1 MGGVENLLYRKK
13 FNVFEWRNQ
22 TSAIIAVIRTTTPS
36 LAKVHYVY
44 LSIQTTKN
52 FIRFGGFLMNFFF
65 FFSDSDSE
73 GVFPVIFGHEG
84 GGIVESVGEGVTE
97 VVPGDHVIPLY
108 TAECRECK
116 FCKSGK
122 TNLCGKVRATQVG
135 SLSCIELGSAD
146 CDELMPY
153 S

>member
-1 MGGVENLLYRKK
+1 MEKSNICNYSCHTDYYTLSGKGTLRISFNSNNQK
-13 FNVFEWRNQ
+13 FY
-22 TSAIIAVIRTTTPS
+22 SIR
-36 LAKVHYVY
+36 
-44 LSIQTTKN
+44 
-52 FIRFGGFLMNFFF
+52 RFSDEFFF